1 MAEVCDDGSCRDY
14 RSLVLFLFAR
24 EADNETFMKRLLSQ
38 YTINDEI
45 TRSMAVRALPR
56 IRIAT
61 DE

>member
-24 EADNETFMKRLLSQ
+24 EADNETFMKGLLSR

-56 IRIAT
+56 I
-61 DE
+61 